1 MENKSQMW
9 SVLIVFVLLP
19 ALIAVFFWSRRRG
32 RAIRRLSQKHI
43 KENGE
48 IVLFS
53 TGEGLM
59 ALGSMLFIAAT
70 PSALEDNL
78 WKGAIF
84 ASVGFAC
91 LVIWGRYA
99 LCGLTK
105 PCLLLNQNEIISS
118 LHGTI
123 PWSNVESVS
132 RIKFKLR
139 LVEIDYLV
147 LKLRDINTARLN
159 FIAPLR
165 WFHKFNRSRELKFKI
180 ANMSLPG
187 DYVYQYASAT
197 IA

>member
-1 MENKSQMW
+1 MEITSQMW

-19 ALIAVFFWSRRRG
+19 ALIAVFFWSRRRD

-59 ALGSMLFIAAT
+59 ALGGMLFIAAT

-91 LVIWGRYA
+91 LVVWGRYA
-99 LCGLTK
+99 LCGHTK
-105 PCLLLNQNEIISS
+105 PCLLLNQNEIKSY

>member
-1 MENKSQMW
+1 MEITSQMW

-19 ALIAVFFWSRRRG
+19 ALIAVFFWSRRRD

-59 ALGSMLFIAAT
+59 ALGGMLFIAAT

-91 LVIWGRYA
+91 LVVWGRYA
-99 LCGLTK
+99 LCGHTK
-105 PCLLLNQNEIISS
+105 PCLLLNQNEIKSY

-165 WFHKFNRSRELKFKI
+165 WFHKFNRGRELKFKI

-187 DYVYQYASAT
+187 DYVYQYASTT